1 MGYGALDLG
10 YIGLIMNSAGTL
22 GGIISSILMEN
33 QLSIGGAPKYD
44 IFLKFFIYLIL
55 LSRNYIIV
63 NMNFRGLEILPI
75 ILFILFILF

>member
-44 IFLKFFIYLIL
+44 IFLKFFI
-55 LSRNYIIV
+55 
-63 NMNFRGLEILPI
+63 
-75 ILFILFILF
+75 